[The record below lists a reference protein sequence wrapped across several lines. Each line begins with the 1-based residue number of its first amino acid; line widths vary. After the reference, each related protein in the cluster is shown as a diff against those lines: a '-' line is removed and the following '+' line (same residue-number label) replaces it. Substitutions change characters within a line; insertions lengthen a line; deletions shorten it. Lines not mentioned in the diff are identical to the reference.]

1 VGKIVI
7 HAGMGKT
14 GSSSIKR
21 WLREHG
27 ATLRE
32 AGIAP
37 LRASVGSSAEVK
49 FAPGDDRQGMNSNAV
64 WQRYQYRPAD
74 RPRIAATLLEGLDRE
89 ASSRGAIVVSSE
101 AFHQWLWRR
110 GEPFVAALDDLASS
124 HEVELAYYVRPQH
137 TALEAAWR
145 QWGFWREAGPSR
157 FLHVRCNQVDYLS
170 TLRLVR
176 EAAPRVRFAP
186 RPFRRDL
193 LAGGNVVVDF
203 ARNFCGIEVEADDDP
218 TLWENR
224 GLPLELVNA
233 LHGAPTGLLWP
244 SDAARDVKPSRKHLR
259 ALADGLEL
267 PQSNEVRLSRLVLQQ
282 ACHERFESDNRKL
295 ISELGWET
303 DEWVPAVD
311 SEVGEASFERLDE
324 LWRPRASAAELALL
338 RGAVARLLDAAR
350 SEHRA
355 KGGR

>member
-1 VGKIVI
+1 MGVILI
-7 HAGMGKT
+7 HAGMPKT
-14 GSSSIKR
+14 GSSSIQEWLGAR
-21 WLREHG
+21 GEWLR
-27 ATLRE
+27 AE
-32 AGIAP
+32 AGVTAVRLTVDAGGEVRHIAHP
-37 LRASVGSSAEVK
+37 NAT
-49 FAPGDDRQGMNSNAV
+49 MNSWKV
-64 WQRYQYRPAD
+64 VRYTTEHPPERERVAD
-74 RPRIAATLLEGLDRE
+74 ELRDRLDRA
-89 ASSRGAIVVSSE
+89 ASSHGSIVVSSE
-101 AFHQWLWRR
+101 QFDRWVWRR
-110 GEPFVAALDDLASS
+110 SEPFVGALEDLASS

-145 QWGFWREAGPSR
+145 QWGFRGEVEPSR
-157 FLHVRCNQVDYLS
+157 FLSGRCKQVDYLA
-170 TLRLVR
+170 THRFVR

-203 ARNFCGIEVEADDDP
+203 ARTFCGIEVEADDDP
-218 TLWENR
+218 TLWQNR

-244 SDAARDVKPSRKHLR
+244 SDAERDVNPSLERLR
-259 ALADGLEL
+259 AMIDGLEL
-267 PQSNEVRLSRLVLQQ
+267 PQSDEVRLSRLVLQQ

-295 ISELGWET
+295 ISELGWAT

-311 SEVGEASFERLDE
+311 SDVGEASFERLDE

-350 SEHRA
+350 SERRA
-355 KGGR
+355 TGGG